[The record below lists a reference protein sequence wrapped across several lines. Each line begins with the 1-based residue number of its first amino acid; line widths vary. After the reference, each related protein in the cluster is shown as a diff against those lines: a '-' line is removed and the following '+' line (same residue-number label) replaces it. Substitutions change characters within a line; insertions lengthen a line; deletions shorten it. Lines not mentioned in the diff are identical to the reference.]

1 MTVDPYS
8 DNPVLAAHRHATR
21 RSFEDND
28 DIVLSLP
35 VHFRVKVFD
44 RSEDGEIRA
53 GETGC
58 DLDGIG
64 RQTNLDF
71 LARANV
77 LLGMSIDRAYAA
89 DHWFARPD
97 EPGLKSF
104 MIDAGRQ
111 GQGVG
116 TAAVRALDA
125 YLPARYPGIRSVVLT
140 VNMANPAAIRT
151 YRAGGFV
158 DTGEIYEGGRAG
170 PQLVMRMPLAG

>member
-1 MTVDPYS
+1 MRLTLAPLSRDDFATVAHIAVHPAQERFSGTPADAFAHHQPTS
-8 DNPVLAAHRHATR
+8 DLHV
-21 RSFEDND
+21 
-28 DIVLSLP
+28 
-35 VHFRVKVFD
+35 
-44 RSEDGEIRA
+44 IR
-53 GETGC
+53 
-58 DLDGIG
+58 LDGG
-64 RQTNLDF
+64 AVGLFR
-71 LARANV
+71 
-77 LLGMSIDRAYAA
+77 IDRAYAA